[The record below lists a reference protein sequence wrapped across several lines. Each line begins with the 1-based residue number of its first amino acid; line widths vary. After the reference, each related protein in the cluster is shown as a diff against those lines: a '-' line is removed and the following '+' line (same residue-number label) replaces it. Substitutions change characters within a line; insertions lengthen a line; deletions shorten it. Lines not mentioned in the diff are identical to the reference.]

1 MRIMRYLEA
10 VLGTLVLAACST
22 GPATRNESKTASPT
36 QAPVAEPQKESIDSI
51 EQFLV
56 TSAVTDFQTHTRS
69 GSVRV
74 RDVRLGHI
82 TTSSGVAQYILCGE
96 FLSEQPEGGK
106 AEWMP
111 FATVKTSGYEQWN
124 GGQAEVFCKR
134 SSITWDK
141 GDLSSALQSRLDALR

>member
-1 MRIMRYLEA
+1 MRYLA
-10 VLGTLVLAACST
+10 VVLGTLVLAACST
-22 GPATRNESKTASPT
+22 GPATRNESKSASPT
-36 QAPVAEPQKESIDSI
+36 QAPAAEPRKESIDSI

-56 TSAVTDFQTHTRS
+56 TSAVTDFHTHTRS

-82 TTSSGVAQYILCGE
+82 TTSNGEAQYMLCGE
-96 FLSEQPEGGK
+96 YLLEQAGGEK
-106 AEWMP
+106 TEWMP
-111 FATVKTSGYEQWN
+111 FATIKTSGYEQWN

-141 GDLSSALQSRLDALR
+141 EDLSSALQSRLDAPR